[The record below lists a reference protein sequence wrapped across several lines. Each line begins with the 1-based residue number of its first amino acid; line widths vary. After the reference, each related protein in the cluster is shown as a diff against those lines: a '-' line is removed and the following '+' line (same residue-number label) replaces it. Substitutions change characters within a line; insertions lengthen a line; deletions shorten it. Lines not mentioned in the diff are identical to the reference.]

1 MLKKSNELDGV
12 LKLKRL
18 LFWEGLS
25 YAVTGCADAPDAAC
39 DLPIA
44 PLSRL
49 TSGDGLRRPS
59 PLTRHRPSAARP
71 AHGRGQA
78 GPTCRGRASL

>member
-49 TSGDGLRRPS
+49 TSGDGL
-59 PLTRHRPSAARP
+59 HRPSAARP